1 MALNGLIHE
10 EEHEGE
16 EEEEEEEEEEV
27 SALADERAVG
37 WWSAG
42 ELRLSQS
49 WLIGA
54 RFDRVQHP
62 RDTHETAWVISPT
75 LTWWQSEY
83 VRLRLEYDLL
93 GRSFSP
99 GKEGRLFI
107 QVTMAMGPHKHET
120 Y

>member
-1 MALNGLIHE
+1 MWCTE
-10 EEHEGE
+10 DEVDEPESE
-16 EEEEEEEEEEV
+16 DEV
-27 SALADERAVG
+27 SALLDERALG

-49 WLIGA
+49 WLIGG
-54 RFDRVQHP
+54 RFDRVENP
-62 RDTHETAWVISPT
+62 EKIGETAWVMSPT

-83 VRLRLEYDLL
+83 VRLRFEYDLL
-93 GRSFSP
+93 GRSFSSNS
-99 GKEGRLFI
+99 EGRLFI